1 MRDTTMS
8 NTILIRNAML
18 PDMSIGDLL
27 IEGNRIKEVG
37 KATSAIEKPDET
49 IDATG
54 CAVLPGFANVHT
66 HAAMSFFRGYG
77 GDLDLMDWLEKM
89 IWPVEAHLTPEDVY
103 WGSRWACLE
112 MIKTGTTLFLD
123 MYTFPEGTAKAV
135 EESGLRA
142 NLSYTLFDRWNPT
155 RAELD
160 KKNLDKYLTLFGAM
174 SDRLSLSVGP
184 HAIYTVSGEML
195 RYAHDFARANGLLV
209 HLHLSET
216 YTEWKDCVKRYGTT
230 PVRYLRDLGVLS
242 PNLILAHALWMD
254 SEELRILSDYGCSIA
269 HNPAS
274 NMKLAS
280 GYKFRYEE
288 MRKLGIKV
296 GIGTDG
302 VSSSNTLD
310 MTTAMRLASFLAKAW
325 SGDPKAA
332 PADAVYRS
340 ATGVGYDMLR
350 VDGGVIAPGRLA
362 DLILVDLTVPEMT
375 PTHDLISNM
384 VYASS
389 GSFVKTTI
397 VDGKILM
404 RDRKVEGEEELRSE
418 FLSVCQKLFE
428 KAKTK

>member
-1 MRDTTMS
+1 M
-8 NTILIRNAML
+8 NNKILIWHAML
-18 PDMSIGDLL
+18 PSMEISDVL
-27 IEGNRIKEVG
+27 IEGNRIAKIGNITPEEAG
-37 KATSAIEKPDET
+37 GADL
-49 IDATG
+49 IDGSG
-54 CAVLPGFANVHT
+54 CALLPGFANLHT
-66 HAAMSFFRGYG
+66 HAAMTFFRGYG
-77 GDLDLMDWLEKM
+77 GDMALMDWLNKM

-103 WGSRWACLE
+103 WGSRYACLE

-142 NLSYTLFDRWNPT
+142 NLSYTLFDQWNPE
-155 RAELD
+155 RAKLD
-160 KKNLDKYLTLFGAM
+160 KDNLDRYLKLFESY
-174 SDRLSLSVGP
+174 SDRVQLSVGP

-195 RYAHDFARANGLLV
+195 KYGHDFAKANDLLV

-216 YTEWKDCVKRYGTT
+216 YTEWKDCVRQYGTT
-230 PVRYLRDLGVLS
+230 PVRYLKELGVLG
-242 PNLILAHALWMD
+242 PHLILAHALWMD
-254 SEELRILSDYGCSIA
+254 SEELDILADYGCAVA

-280 GYKFRYEE
+280 GYEFRYEE
-288 MRKLGIKV
+288 MREKGIRV

-332 PADAVYRS
+332 PSGAVYDS
-340 ATGVGYDMLR
+340 ATKVGYEMLR
-350 VDGGVIAPGRLA
+350 TAGGTVATGMLA

-404 RDRKVEGEEELRSE
+404 RDRKVDGEEELRAK
-418 FLSVCQKLFE
+418 FLEVCRNLFE
-428 KAKTK
+428 KAKA

>member
-1 MRDTTMS
+1 MM
-8 NTILIRNAML
+8 NKILIKGAML
-18 PDMSIGDLL
+18 PSMEIHEVLISGNKIAKIGSFTP
-27 IEGNRIKEVG
+27 EETAGSEV
-37 KATSAIEKPDET
+37 
-49 IDATG
+49 IDGTG
-54 CAVLPGFANVHT
+54 CALLPGFANVHT
-66 HAAMSFFRGYG
+66 HAAMTFFRGYG
-77 GDLDLMDWLEKM
+77 GDMALMDWLNKM

-103 WGSRWACLE
+103 WGAKYACLE

-142 NLSYTLFDRWNPT
+142 NLSYTLFDQWNPE
-155 RAELD
+155 RAQKD
-160 KKNLDKYLTLFGAM
+160 KENLDRYLKLFETF
-174 SDRLSLSVGP
+174 SDRLTLSAGP

-195 RYAHDFARANGLLV
+195 QYAHDFAKSNDLLV

-216 YTEWKDCVKRYGTT
+216 YTEWKECVAKYGKT
-230 PVRYLRDLGVLS
+230 PVRYLKDLGVLG
-242 PNLILAHALWMD
+242 PNLILAHSLWMD
-254 SEELRILSDYGCSIA
+254 SEELQILADYGCSVA

-288 MRKLGIKV
+288 MKEKGIKV
-296 GIGTDG
+296 GLGTDG

-325 SGDPKAA
+325 SGDPTAA
-332 PADAVYRS
+332 RAEEIYDS
-340 ATGVGYDMLR
+340 ATTVGYEMLR
-350 VDGGVIAPGRLA
+350 IDGGKVAEGKLA

-404 RDRKVEGEEELRSE
+404 RDRKVEGEEALRE
-418 FLSVCQKLFE
+418 QFLKVSDNLFQ
-428 KAKTK
+428 KAKEQ